1 MIDWQ
6 AKAQEQQDEYL
17 NDLMALIKIPSVRD
31 DTQATDEYPLGPK
44 PAQALH
50 AILEMAQQDGFKTK
64 NIDNVVG
71 YVECGEGDE
80 TLAILAHV
88 DVMPAGDGW
97 QTDPFDPVIKDG
109 NIYGRGTSDDKGPG
123 LAAYYALKTLKS
135 MGVKFNQ
142 KVRMIFGTDEESNWT
157 GMKRYFEVEP
167 APTYGFSPD
176 ASFPLINGEKGNVS
190 LKLNFDA
197 TATGTVALTRFDAG
211 LRPNMVPGKATASV
225 HTTAAHQM
233 ASAFDDYLAG
243 QPVSGSAH
251 VDGDNVNFE
260 VIGKAAHGMEP
271 EKGNNA
277 GTYLAQFLMQ
287 FDFAAA
293 AHDFLT
299 ILGRD
304 LHLDTRLHNLKMNF
318 VDEIMGELT
327 VNVGIMRYDA
337 QVGGMIDL
345 NFRYPKG
352 LSADALVEQLTVATT
367 GQQLTITRGDAMEPH
382 YVDPQDPIVQTL
394 MNAYRDQTGDVD
406 SQPEV
411 VGGGTYG
418 RMMTRGVAFGALF
431 PDTTNTMH
439 QANEFQPVN
448 QLVLSMAIYMQAIYE
463 LSVKK

>member
-1 MIDWQ
+1 
-6 AKAQEQQDEYL
+6 
-17 NDLMALIKIPSVRD
+17 
-31 DTQATDEYPLGPK
+31 
-44 PAQALH
+44 
-50 AILEMAQQDGFKTK
+50 
-64 NIDNVVG
+64 
-71 YVECGEGDE
+71 
-80 TLAILAHV
+80 
-88 DVMPAGDGW
+88 
-97 QTDPFDPVIKDG
+97 
-109 NIYGRGTSDDKGPG
+109 
-123 LAAYYALKTLKS
+123 
-135 MGVKFNQ
+135 
-142 KVRMIFGTDEESNWT
+142 MIFGTDEESNWT

-197 TATGTVALTRFDAG
+197 TATGTVTLTRFDAG

-233 ASAFDDYLAG
+233 ASAFDDYLAE